1 MANPHPLPDELIGKA
16 LEVDKMSREHTL
28 FHWNN
33 VLQPLQEHLN
43 GYLGDSFDHILID
56 SYEAGDQNWTDS
68 MVADFHRL
76 KGYDPLPLLALAE
89 AGCSDAQV
97 EQFKR
102 DWREVVHQLFMED
115 SWLIARDRIHAAGLQ
130 FYWEP
135 YTGPFDTYIGTGLAD
150 VPMGEFWT
158 EGNGAISDVIVN
170 AASYYS
176 KKVVGAE
183 AFTGAP
189 GVSQYTEDPEFLKP
203 LADGAFLS
211 GVRRHKRIKENSP
224 ALHEYE

>member
-1 MANPHPLPDELIGKA
+1 MTYNELGKTGLRVSALGFGASSLGGVFHDIREAEGIEAVHVAVEGGINFIDVSPYYGHYKAEVVLGKA
-16 LEVDKMSREHTL
+16 L
-28 FHWNN
+28 
-33 VLQPLQEHLN
+33 
-43 GYLGDSFDHILID
+43 
-56 SYEAGDQNWTDS
+56 
-68 MVADFHRL
+68 
-76 KGYDPLPLLALAE
+76 
-89 AGCSDAQV
+89 
-97 EQFKR
+97 R
-102 DWREVVHQLFMED
+102 D
-115 SWLIARDRIHAAGLQ
+115 IARDRIHAAGLQ